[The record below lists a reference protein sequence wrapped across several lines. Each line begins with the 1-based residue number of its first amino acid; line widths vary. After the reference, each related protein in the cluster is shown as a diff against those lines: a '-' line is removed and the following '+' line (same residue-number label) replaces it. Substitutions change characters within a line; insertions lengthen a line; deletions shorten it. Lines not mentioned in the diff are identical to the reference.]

1 MLAAAS
7 WASNRK
13 VKHFDLVVLFD
24 RLVILLFIGVGVVV
38 AHVSYHVILNAV
50 VKALGGSTPYSLR
63 MVDGLYVATGFVVIQ
78 LAGQIDDLTLL
89 EATGLASMTKDGAEE
104 AAAKALIVAAKRD
117 FGVVVKDFN
126 LSSVEVLRKE
136 NKDLH
141 RINQLLRSGWALL
154 LDDLETL
161 QKTLEEITID
171 AVSGSPRNSIAAS
184 CHLS

>member
-1 MLAAAS
+1 VLAAAS
-7 WASNRK
+7 WANNRK

-24 RLVILLFIGVGVVV
+24 RLVILLFIGVGVV

-136 NKDLH
+136 NEDLH

>member
-1 MLAAAS
+1 
-7 WASNRK
+7 

-89 EATGLASMTKDGAEE
+89 EATGLASMTKDGAE
-104 AAAKALIVAAKRD
+104 
-117 FGVVVKDFN
+117 
-126 LSSVEVLRKE
+126 
-136 NKDLH
+136 
-141 RINQLLRSGWALL
+141 
-154 LDDLETL
+154 
-161 QKTLEEITID
+161 
-171 AVSGSPRNSIAAS
+171 
-184 CHLS
+184 